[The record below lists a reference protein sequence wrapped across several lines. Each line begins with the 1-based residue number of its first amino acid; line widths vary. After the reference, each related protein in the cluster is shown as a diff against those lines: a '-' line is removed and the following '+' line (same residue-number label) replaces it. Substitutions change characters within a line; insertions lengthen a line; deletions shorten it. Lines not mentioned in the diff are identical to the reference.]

1 MKVKRSFIAGR
12 MNKSFDE
19 RLVPKGE
26 YIDAMNIRLGST
38 EESEI
43 GAIENTKGNEKL
55 TSLISPRGIYGGYL
69 DNLPLSADAVCLG
82 SVEDSKNETI
92 YWFVHDPSNPS
103 SPLTGKLDMIVSYDV
118 VNETLVYHVVSYND
132 GDGVNTALNLNPTYL
147 VNGIDLIDNLLFF
160 TDNYNPPRRINVDST
175 YIDPIPEALN
185 VIVKPPSES
194 PGVVLV
200 NLPGQENYLDTRFLA
215 FAYRYKY
222 LDGEY
227 SALSQFS
234 EIAFLPKPF
243 SLSPETFDN
252 EGMTN
257 QYNSA
262 QVTFN
267 TGTSRVVGID
277 LVFKFANGT
286 ILNVVEKYIKED
298 EGWIDNTNVTTTF
311 TNRKVYTTLTTSEL
325 LRLFDNVPHK
335 AQAQTIM
342 SNRLMYGNYIDGY
355 SLTDSLGE
363 DCFLNYNTELVST
376 PIDQSDVAG
385 ALSSVTYNIDPSLAK
400 VVDNS
405 KLTVDLTGF
414 EDQLDSGSL
423 LNISVTL
430 GHDSYSGTS
439 VPSVSQPTITLNLV
453 FNLQEDYASVYDMV
467 NSTLFLQS
475 IGQFTFTPISDCG
488 TDSAGTSI
496 TDIFNCSLTP
506 LYSPPPGWDV
516 DNSGITGINQ
526 GIKVYSEPGS
536 NSFDLTMLATRYEKI
551 GTPGSYAYGYFDIRR
566 ESILF
571 SNSGIEKSL
580 HSDRD
585 FEVGIVYMDEYN
597 RSTTALVSSNN
608 TIFVPPSGSTQKNII
623 RTTIPTTQKPPYWA
637 TRYKFVV
644 KPSSIDYETIYSAI
658 SFRDP
663 NDNSTYFSLEGDN
676 QIKAVE
682 GQRIRVKKDTNG
694 PLSSRVETVILDI
707 SAKSRNFIS
716 DNDNDGVEIIE
727 PEGLYMQLN
736 ANTFSTVGDGSGF
749 LSSGI
754 KTSSAL
760 DRPSPY
766 LPTLQY
772 PVHSENPNFDI
783 GLPITPTNS
792 PFTPWEIPS
801 GSLVTFN
808 IEFNRDERLGCEQ
821 QVYTYEKTYTASQNY
836 NNLYEFVEGDN
847 IRFDTGVSA
856 TSDDAEPNENIY
868 YSNLYDVDTDTGG
881 PLYTI
886 SEIDDPEGENLYQF
900 KQWSGEGG
908 GSGSSGKMYFTMKGG
923 SYDCSASKVSIIS
936 CQITVVSTANIF
948 VFETLPIDS
957 DSDIYYEGS
966 DSYPITGGFHTGNV
980 QTQTAVLP
988 AIVDLSFFNCFTFG
1002 NGVESY
1008 KIRDR
1013 LSTPK
1018 FRLGER
1024 VTAVSQE
1031 DYKEA
1036 HRFADITYSGIYN
1049 EDTNINKLNEFN
1061 LALANFKTL
1070 EKTFGPIRLM
1080 SGRAGDI
1087 LTLQEDKVS
1096 YVMAG
1101 KDLLTDASGGGVLTS
1116 VPLVL
1121 GQAIVRIENYG
1132 ISNNPESYTEWG
1144 FDKFFTDSKRG
1155 AVIKLSGSGRQEE
1168 LSVVSKSGM
1177 RGWFRDY
1184 FNLTPNTQKIGG
1196 YDPYM
1201 GEYVLSG
1208 NLNALPVDPVSVQ
1221 CGTTQTVTMS
1231 ESLRTWEIVFPPS
1244 AGEVTVNYVVGVLP
1258 IGEDMVFEVTYNGV
1272 TYSSGPVTS
1281 SGSFTFSKDSIFNNT
1296 ATVEVTL
1303 SSDYETTYSVEVS
1316 CPVSNQLQV
1325 TQVGLNSDDV
1335 SGQFIHNQFYWTQG
1349 SYVSPTR
1356 SDMVMLLSS
1365 DDTINVSQ
1373 FSSISGDEGSG
1384 SIPSSIGDPTT
1395 IRIQSAKIGS
1405 DDFVFNP
1412 AIHKLKYFLS
1422 STEFQNNP
1430 SSIQSLLTQS
1440 TDLTPILNPQAGV
1453 YYYDIPYSQT
1463 LVFSPYLYLIYDYQ
1477 NIESEVLCYSNTS
1490 ALEACCSC
1498 VTCAG
1503 NTPYNSSLTPQV
1515 DSTTA
1520 CGQTLTET
1528 FYHSGSDVCPSTGD
1542 NVYQES
1548 TMTTPLS
1555 TGYYK
1560 TSCGWIEVTPAGV
1573 VNNEG
1578 TC

>member
-355 SLTDSLGE
+355 NLTDSLGE
-363 DCFLNYNTELVST
+363 DCLLNYNTELVST
-376 PIDQSDVAG
+376 PVDQSDVSKS
-385 ALSSVTYNIDPSLAK
+385 LSNTTYDIDPSSTEIIP
-400 VVDNS
+400 NS
-405 KLTVDLTGF
+405 TLSIDMSDFSSELNDG
-414 EDQLDSGSL
+414 GL
-423 LNISVTL
+423 LSITL
-430 GHDSYSGTS
+430 RLSSYKFSGTGTL
-439 VPSVSQPTITLNLV
+439 PTDTQAPLTITII
-453 FNLQEDYASVYDMV
+453 FNLQENYSSVYDMV
-467 NSTLFLQS
+467 SSTLFLQS
-475 IGQFTFTPISDCG
+475 IGQFTFTPITDCG
-488 TDSAGTSI
+488 TDSAGTSL
-496 TDIFNCSLTP
+496 TDRFNCQLTD
-506 LYSPPPGWDV
+506 LYLPSPGYDFN
-516 DNSGITGINQ
+516 NSGITGINQ
-526 GIKVYSEPGS
+526 GIRIVATPESDIFNLS
-536 NSFDLTMLATRYEKI
+536 MLSARYEVV
-551 GTPGSYAYGYFDIRR
+551 GTPGAYIYEYF
-566 ESILF
+566 EILSSSVTF
-571 SNSGIEKSL
+571 SKSGIVKSL

-637 TRYKFVV
+637 ARYKFVV
-644 KPSSIDYETIYSAI
+644 KPSSIDYETIYSNI
-658 SFRDP
+658 FFTDP
-663 NDNSTYFSLEGDN
+663 LDNITYFLLEGDN

-682 GQRIRVKKDTNG
+682 GQRLRVKKDVGG

-707 SAKSRNFIS
+707 SAKSRNFLS
-716 DNDNDGVEIIE
+716 DEDEDEDIIE
-727 PEGLYMQLN
+727 PSGLYMSLKANNFNLNTQGLAYLTSGRRDQLHR
-736 ANTFSTVGDGSGF
+736 
-749 LSSGI
+749 L
-754 KTSSAL
+754 L
-760 DRPSPY
+760 
-766 LPTLQY
+766 Y
-772 PVHSENPNFDI
+772 PVYSNNLNYDDA
-783 GLPITPTNS
+783 LPISPTNV
-792 PFTPWEIPS
+792 PYKAWEIPS
-801 GSLVTFN
+801 GSLVTISFTMAAKSL
-808 IEFNRDERLGCEQ
+808 EDPDYGETT
-821 QVYTYEKTYTASQNY
+821 YTFEKTFTASIDYDNVY
-836 NNLYEFVEGDN
+836 NFIVGDN
-847 IRFDTGVSA
+847 IVLNNGALTSTELEPDVYQFD
-856 TSDDAEPNENIY
+856 
-868 YSNLYDVDTDTGG
+868 NLYDFTTETGG
-881 PLYTI
+881 EDYITFGTVFPGIESESFRVQLLWRNPLEATA
-886 SEIDDPEGENLYQF
+886 DDDLAGQ
-900 KQWSGEGG
+900 
-908 GSGSSGKMYFTMKGG
+908 MYFGLRNLNDSPTYPGTI
-923 SYDCSASKVSIIS
+923 VSCEII
-936 CQITVVSTANIF
+936 VVSGGNNI